1 MRPSRW
7 PSFSAGEGQRVPA
20 RHLSRGRERHRTKIV
35 LSASVRRRALCLTF
49 AAVVTA
55 TACRP
60 TPAEEQAA
68 ERVVLPNV
76 SRALRY
82 IAATHPQGGNLS
94 EVAAGLASLVDNA
107 LAIKPKLDKIA
118 ASEEPFG
125 EALVIA
131 TCYGLSHI
139 ARQAEETQGPI
150 LPPPAEEWERFLT
163 EELTVLLRSEAADAI
178 RSRVEQFN
186 NAAQLAAINPHSAHI
201 YVQQCA
207 LRSQ

>member
-1 MRPSRW
+1 M
-7 PSFSAGEGQRVPA
+7 
-20 RHLSRGRERHRTKIV
+20 
-35 LSASVRRRALCLTF
+35 RRRALCLTL

-60 TPAEEQAA
+60 TQAEEQAA
-68 ERVVLPNV
+68 ERVVLSNV

-150 LPPPAEEWERFLT
+150 LPPPARSGSAFLLKSSQFCYGARRPMPSALASSSSTTPLSLQRSTHIPRTSTFNSAPSAVNSRFL
-163 EELTVLLRSEAADAI
+163 AWA
-178 RSRVEQFN
+178 
-186 NAAQLAAINPHSAHI
+186 
-201 YVQQCA
+201 A
-207 LRSQ
+207 LRCPDPFVAPTGAR